1 MLYCPQY
8 QIRWSITLET
18 AQDFLNLFV
27 NETGELLYFIS
38 IFVIYQAAF
47 LMAFDQSR
55 RSATEPAAS
64 RYAFALGLVGLAW
77 LALMGGALYSVV
89 SEDTSNLLPPLE
101 RAVNAIVLVF
111 LGWGILNAEYNGGI
125 RISAIFAL
133 ILASV
138 LAGGFVYTFQ
148 NWDPNL
154 DFNVQDFSVSWTFIP
169 LLIAFSGILLSFFV
183 YNHVADIPLK
193 LLFFAL
199 IFAGHFYT
207 MIQLVDESLE
217 GDAAGAI
224 RWGYMTSSALIVVL
238 VYRMV
243 IDRMTDAIDEVA
255 TYAETVSR
263 PQKAITTEPSVSS
276 SNAPSAVPDI
286 KRVTSE
292 MQRLSRNVTGAT
304 AGTSSFGGRNEAM
317 ELIKALGIMLDKEE
331 TQSLPQQ
338 IVIAVADT
346 LKADVVAIVSHDD
359 ANWADVIA
367 AYDTAKKSTIP
378 GMSINL
384 GEQPT
389 LVSAIQNK
397 RQHKLELQQNG
408 DELTDLYTR
417 LDIPQPG
424 PTYVQP
430 LTRNAVVVGLLIIGL
445 PYTRRDLRSEE
456 LQLLG
461 SIAPI
466 AARLLVISRTA
477 LINRIQAEEKAILDI
492 VEGNESDY
500 IIQDESTMTVRK
512 EMQQSLDIAQSQIN
526 ELERHIQSLENE
538 LHEERFRV
546 RELLDDGDDTMGIT
560 ERIEAISYE
569 REQLQFERRELA
581 KALKEAQTTLVGV
594 TAEGNTDL
602 YASMIESMKQELRDL
617 QSQKERL
624 EQQLSEIRSPD
635 KSAAPITN
643 QADELIKTISDEKS
657 QIAHDRDNIAQ
668 ELQKT
673 TDELKALGIEGGVQ
687 DLAKQLAQLTEER
700 AHYKAQAEQT
710 ALDRDMLIKERQ
722 RLSEAIAQE
731 AAREA
736 KIKALEEELSRMMQ
750 DREALSKNR
759 DGLKAERSIF
769 ANERDKWF
777 TERVRM
783 LAHNDS
789 LKIELD
795 ETFDLLNHAN
805 QERQELASERNQLTA
820 ERDILRAELARSQH
834 ERDSLMARAE
844 GDRDRLQAIGDEGVG
859 TMTKMIDELTQE
871 RTELEN
877 KLLETQQNFE
887 TLQRELNRL
896 STQKEAASNGD
907 SPSVLSIDMDVI
919 VSLAQELRT
928 PLSVIMGYTET
939 VLSESVGILGALQRK
954 LLTRVKANIDR
965 LGYLV
970 EELIQIVALD
980 SGDLR
985 LQPQKVNLVDVVDD
999 AITASRYKF
1008 SEKGIVLDLDI
1019 EEETL
1024 FAQADP
1030 EALQQIIE
1038 HLMQNAYLVS
1048 PTDGTVQVIARN
1060 EPQYELPPQALHR
1073 RNSEIPIE
1081 PKNVVFLSIK
1091 DQGGG
1096 INPDDEKRVFSRLYR
1111 ADSPLIAGLGDTGV
1125 GMSITKALIEAHGG
1139 HIWLESEQGVGNTF
1153 KFVLPVDHPFKALPQ
1168 SEDLVETVVDDGE

>member
-1 MLYCPQY
+1 M
-8 QIRWSITLET
+8 ET

-64 RYAFALGLVGLAW
+64 RYALALGLVAVAW

-89 SEDTSNLLPPLE
+89 SDDSANLLPPLE
-101 RAVNAIVLVF
+101 RAINAIVLVF
-111 LGWGILNAEYNGGI
+111 LGWGILNAEYHGGV
-125 RISAIFAL
+125 RISAVFAF
-133 ILASV
+133 ILALLLV
-138 LAGGFVYTFQ
+138 GGFVYTFQ
-148 NWDPNL
+148 NWNADL
-154 DFNVQDFSVSWTFIP
+154 DFNVQNFSASWTFIP
-169 LLIAFSGILLSFFV
+169 MLLAGGGILLSLTI
-183 YNHVADIPLK
+183 YNRVADIPLK

-199 IFAGHFYT
+199 IFAGHLYT
-207 MIQLVDESLE
+207 MFQLIDETLV
-217 GDAAGAI
+217 GDAVGAI

-238 VYRMV
+238 TYRMV

-263 PQKAITTEPSVSS
+263 PQKAITTEPSVTSS
-276 SNAPSAVPDI
+276 TPTPTNDI
-286 KRVTSE
+286 KRITSE

-304 AGTSSFGGRNEAM
+304 AGTSGFGGRNEAM

-359 ANWADVIA
+359 ANWADIIA
-367 AYDTAKKSTIP
+367 AYDSSKKTTIP

-384 GEQPT
+384 SEQPT
-389 LVSAIQNK
+389 LVNAIQSK
-397 RQHKLELQQNG
+397 RQHKLELQQNA
-408 DELTDLYTR
+408 DELSDLYTR

-430 LTRNAVVVGLLIIGL
+430 LTRNAIVVGLLIIGL

-500 IIQDESTMTVRK
+500 IVHDDATVTIRK
-512 EMQQSLDIAQSQIN
+512 EMQQGLEIAQSQIN
-526 ELERHIQSLENE
+526 ELERHIQTLEKE
-538 LHEERFRV
+538 LNQERKRV
-546 RELLDDGDDTMGIT
+546 SDLLYDGDDTMGIT

-569 REQLQFERRELA
+569 REQLQYERRELA

-602 YASMIESMKQELRDL
+602 YNSMIESMKQEIRDM

-624 EQQLSEIRSPD
+624 EQQLSEIRSQSQ
-635 KSAAPITN
+635 SAAPLTN
-643 QADELIKTISDEKS
+643 QANELIKTISDDKS
-657 QIAHDRDNIAQ
+657 QIAYERDNIAQ
-668 ELQKT
+668 QLQET
-673 TDELKALGIEGGVQ
+673 TDELKALGIEGGIQ

-700 AHYKAQAEQT
+700 AYFKAQAEQT

-736 KIKALEEELSRMMQ
+736 KIKALEEELSHMMQ

-759 DGLKAERSIF
+759 DGLKAERSVF
-769 ANERDKWF
+769 SAERDKWF

-795 ETFDLLNHAN
+795 ETMDLLNQAS
-805 QERQELASERNQLTA
+805 QERQELASERNQFAA

-844 GDRDRLQAIGDEGVG
+844 GDRDRLQEIGDEGVG
-859 TMTKMIDELTQE
+859 TMTQMIDELTQE

-877 KLLETQQNFE
+877 KLLETQQRFE
-887 TLQRELNRL
+887 TLQRDLTRLNA
-896 STQKEAASNGD
+896 QKEASSNGD
-907 SPSVLSIDMDVI
+907 SHSVLSIDMDVI

-970 EELIQIVALD
+970 EELIQVVALD

-985 LQPQKVNLVDVVDD
+985 LQPQKVNLVDVIDD

-1024 FAQADP
+1024 YAQADP

-1060 EPQYELPPQALHR
+1060 EPQYELPPQARHSHEDERTL
-1073 RNSEIPIE
+1073 E
-1081 PKNVVFLSIK
+1081 PKDVIFLSII

-1096 INPDDEKRVFSRLYR
+1096 VNPDDEKRVFSRLYR

-1139 HIWLESEQGVGNTF
+1139 HIWIESEQGVGNTF

-1168 SEDLVETVVDDGE
+1168 SEELVETVIDEGE